1 MKISFKCRE
10 QVGQPCWK
18 RYYIGDGIAHT
29 VTSIRNRKSMKISA
43 LQILRNFCF
52 GIMSF
57 MNILKIQLISH
68 FKQVIRIMLL
78 SNSFCYD
85 QNMDWEQFNWTC
97 FSLTYIYIYMIIEI
111 DNFMI
116 KDEDVQRIKETR
128 NVQFYTSTG
137 KVLKIGRT
145 RSIIASCFQ
154 LCCFLLYRILSSIYC
169 VQTQ

>member
-1 MKISFKCRE
+1 MRFVYKISFIQNLKIAFYNWEKLSAIVKSSLGLDDAKICINKNLPWMKISFKCRE

-18 RYYIGDGIAHT
+18 RYYIGDGITHT

-78 SNSFCYD
+78 SSSFCYD
-85 QNMDWEQFNWTC
+85 
-97 FSLTYIYIYMIIEI
+97 
-111 DNFMI
+111 
-116 KDEDVQRIKETR
+116 
-128 NVQFYTSTG
+128 
-137 KVLKIGRT
+137 
-145 RSIIASCFQ
+145 
-154 LCCFLLYRILSSIYC
+154 
-169 VQTQ
+169 